1 MSRTLLI
8 FAAFLTSCAANN
20 FGTGPLEL
28 EESEPTDAG
37 RRDASTRADASVRRD
52 ASTRT
57 DASVVKK
64 GCEGDAPHGC
74 YTLTDDSPE
83 GCPDK
88 SPEIPLGLP
97 AFTEWDLCNGGAVT
111 AGQTCVWEGP
121 DGATANC
128 LCDTGVH
135 WLCLYL

>member
-1 MSRTLLI
+1 MSRSPLI
-8 FAAFLTSCAANN
+8 FAALLTSCAANN
-20 FGTGPLEL
+20 YGTGEVEL
-28 EESEPTDAG
+28 EESVAPDAGRRDAGNRTDAG
-37 RRDASTRADASVRRD
+37 RRDASTR
-52 ASTRT
+52 T
-57 DASVVKK
+57 DASSAPK

-83 GCPDK
+83 GCPEK

-97 AFTEWDLCNGGAVT
+97 PLTEWDLCNGAAVS

-121 DGATANC
+121 GGATANC

-135 WLCLYL
+135 WLCFYL